1 MDDPDWL
8 PRRPTLRPGIRVVRR
23 DDEHLQV
30 GIDPGHRLVLPDD
43 LAAHDLLADL
53 RVGRRPALDVPDVR
67 RWCRALVDRRLIVD
81 ADDLA
86 RALTGPI
93 PRAAVLA
100 CFARHGPGAADRLLG
115 RARATVHVIADETWR
130 PAGLRLLSAAGVAV
144 SSDEPVATLLVHAGG
159 EPPREALDP
168 WLRSGAPHLVLRN
181 RGGRV
186 ILGPFVAPGLTACL
200 RCVDAHASDDEPG
213 HAVVVEQHAAEA
225 DEPCD
230 PLLMQ
235 LAITW
240 AVRDLVAYVDG
251 DCPATWSA
259 TVTFGPDAAPKVRP
273 WTRHPRCGCA
283 WGDVLAAG

>member
-1 MDDPDWL
+1 MDDLDWL
-8 PRRPTLRPGIRVVRR
+8 PQRPTLRPGIRVVRR

-43 LAAHDLLADL
+43 LAVHDLLADL

-67 RWCRALVDRRLIVD
+67 RWCHALADRRLLVD
-81 ADDLA
+81 AGELA
-86 RALTGPI
+86 VALAGTL
-93 PRAAVLA
+93 PRAVVLA
-100 CFARHGPGAADRLLG
+100 CFAQHGSDATRRLES
-115 RARATVHVIADETWR
+115 RARARVEVIADATWR
-130 PAGLRLLSAAGVAV
+130 PVALRLLSGAGVAV
-144 SSDEPVATLLVHAGG
+144 TSDQPTATLLVHAGG
-159 EPPREALDP
+159 EPPRDDLDP
-168 WLRSGAPHLVLRN
+168 WARDGAPHLVLRN

-186 ILGPFVAPGLTACL
+186 IVGPFVAPGLTACL
-200 RCVDAHASDDEPG
+200 RCVDAHACDEDPG
-213 HAVVVEQHAAEA
+213 HALVVEQHTAEA

-235 LAITW
+235 LAVTW
-240 AVRDLVAYVDG
+240 AVRDVVAYVDG

-259 TVTFGPDAAPKVRP
+259 TVTLGPAAAPDARP